1 MSVLSTPTPAA
12 TTNYAESVMY
22 QNSLA
27 EYLSFINHQVIC
39 QEELLECHLKVN
51 AMLKVLLE
59 SNLPNHSHST
69 MHHYLWGI
77 SDIINQAKSLNE
89 SMLAVLMKIV
99 SLMEPSNGSS
109 SSNTG
114 IH

>member
-1 MSVLSTPTPAA
+1 MR
-12 TTNYAESVMY
+12 
-22 QNSLA
+22 QNSLT

-59 SNLPNHSHST
+59 SNLTNYSHST
-69 MHHYLWGI
+69 IHHYLWGI
-77 SDIINQAKSLNE
+77 SDIINQANNLNE

-99 SLMEPSNGSS
+99 SLMEPSSGSS
-109 SSNTG
+109 SSSTD